1 MPRYMKGVAGLFLQ
15 FFGRGNS
22 VIETCTRVHMT
33 EAYRE
38 IEERI

>member
-1 MPRYMKGVAGLFLQ
+1 MPRLVNKGCRFVLG
-15 FFGRGNS
+15 FGRGNS